1 LALVRVVAVPGLLPL
16 VKLVAVP
23 GLLDLVK
30 LVTPFSIATVDYI

>member
-1 LALVRVVAVPGLLPL
+1 MALVRVVAVPGLLPL